1 MIQEDEIYYTTP
13 NGMKMS
19 QTDAMQRYG
28 SEQFDALVNNG
39 ELIEFVEEEEP
50 GLNQGDSFYETNNG
64 NVYTE
69 GDLIN
74 RYGMDN
80 FNSYVKDGNLKKKD
94 SPQSLSTFS
103 DTTLES
109 NPNSTSQGSD
119 STDITG
125 MGNTE
130 QDYFTGTFGK
140 ILKGIDFMT
149 PGIGL
154 GDFVDDMARSIDA
167 GYQNGTIAESGNDLL
182 YGGSDASYEDIQE
195 FIQKTEGAR
204 NLGPSDEMQNY
215 TRIYDEEKARGLSAF
230 GVLKGLILNPSV
242 IPEVLASSFSAMANP
257 DSAAAA
263 GTIIGAGA
271 AVGAPIAGVGAIAG
285 AAATL
290 PYAFAA
296 AGTVLETGLTFGEL
310 LQAKLEER
318 DLELTNDNVQK
329 MLDNPEILGELRFDA
344 IARGL
349 AIGAIDA
356 FTGRLG
362 GKVAA
367 PLLRQAGKAGSKAAA
382 NTLKR
387 KAIGRAA
394 GVEGVGGSI
403 GETAGITATN
413 IYGDTGQDYDTGEIL
428 LEGIAEM
435 PGSVKDIIAVRYQ
448 KPKYRING
456 KKATVEEIDQVI
468 EGMTYEQLTAPN
480 FKIQIDN
487 DFDGRAELLQEK
499 IVKGRTRAAVSAANP
514 DLNEPTLERIVDLE
528 RQVSEQEGK
537 VLGTVTGKK
546 KIADLKAEI
555 VNLQENQLEAEAV
568 SETDAVLDE
577 DGNAVESEVVAEEVN
592 TLEQFDTLTDEE
604 KVEYVDEA
612 GKVLIAEAEA
622 NGEVDFK
629 FTEEQINQKASELL
643 QEDVSSLEGDLEGET
658 RFSIAEEGD
667 ALFDVDDTDSE
678 VIQEEMNN
686 QFPESEVNFESTPEG
701 DSVSVSPFEDS
712 NSTEEFTDADAIE
725 MGFESKEKAVQP
737 IENFNGIP
745 MITGIS
751 DTAAGGTVKDSK
763 GGDMKAKGGVMFN
776 ALAKVKAAWAGVKPS
791 TSEGQYKNAVKL
803 YNKNKP
809 LFDKLWKEGKLPNGQ
824 IPMAI
829 VRMGNE
835 AINSNEI
842 VFRYL
847 SPEINAQSQ
856 ENQTAALNDLKTVL
870 QKKKGKTAPKLLKF
884 ISDKKV
890 TTLGKFMDAIVADAN
905 ARAKGDINNTLSLDQ
920 RAQLYSIMVS
930 PESKG
935 KPVTPNKPFL
945 KSLYKGT
952 ESNYNLFTS
961 DNVYAA
967 VGEPSMMKSKKG
979 DIVSIVGV
987 DVLDGG
993 VIDIEHGNYGTGPK
1007 GGLIALISNPTN
1019 GMSVFPEWKAKAS
1032 RVFKPTT
1039 AGKTP
1044 SKKSSDAQVM
1054 GTAANDLAFQ
1064 GAQVTTEM
1072 TDIQVLAA
1080 KFRFAFPGVTVV
1092 SSKAEFDAMLKQP
1105 GIRTKVSEG
1114 KIILGMTTDGKVFLN
1129 PESSSLGTPIHE
1141 FGHVWIDFLRS
1152 KASGDAGTAL
1162 LNRGL
1167 KLVEGT
1173 TALKTAI
1180 EKYGDNPLAREEALV
1195 ELMANKG
1202 ETIIDAGQKSNFK
1215 DWLNATFKYIQK
1227 KFVRSEK
1234 LFAKE
1239 DLRALKKQLKDKEIT
1254 QEQYDKSL
1262 KKIQASIKKSIASL
1276 TIEDFINTG
1285 LADLFGGKELSSS
1298 FDAKKE
1304 SKGIMPRFE
1313 LGDSIVS
1320 FIKQARAQGIKES
1333 AIKVALLKRGVD
1345 FADYVVQLK
1354 ASKAKASPKVEMSNS
1369 YAKGFDRVM
1378 KEINGIVKKI
1388 KARKVK
1394 GDTNPNIILKAAQ
1407 KYLQGTKMYE
1417 NATDVQ
1423 REQMVRDLRERLG
1436 IKEKKNK
1443 SPKAAVKKSQEVIF
1457 GNFEK
1462 AEVITYTVKQL
1473 WAERIRSLNRGAK
1486 SGIRAFVKSQVAIAA
1501 EVTDMVKRGVI
1512 TSKQMASI
1520 LRKFTS
1526 VNPLSEASIERFVDY
1541 MAKVINNAEYDSQ
1554 ITRAKKLVSR
1564 AKKNIARKIG
1574 VADAIKTQ
1582 LEQILSIKPNMIPES
1597 VFQQYLELLEEFGAS
1612 SSVLNLSQIET
1623 TTETIENIMAALDQE
1638 FSLIPEL
1645 RDRFN
1650 SFGPEYNNGKIDFAA
1665 TVKSMLKDEAI
1676 TQEEAELMNKFKA
1689 DILPEVAP
1697 KEKKT
1702 EKELATEKA
1711 DTIDRILKGK
1721 VLKVSELPSKLEKAL
1736 ADVFEK
1742 LYNNK
1747 TVLEALSIEDLVQ
1760 IEKLIDNIQN
1770 GYLPHLVQIQVSK
1783 MQSILDGK
1791 LLSDALTVGKV
1802 PLFSSFYAK
1811 AKNLLNRGKRG
1822 AITEAIRRNPLFYI
1836 DQVFG
1841 NYKGKPIFNA
1851 LFNRAAIAQER
1862 FDAEMKVIFGKIEKA
1877 EQAVFKSFNKDG
1889 NKTLVSK
1896 FKQMIYMIQLEHDSN
1911 IGNKEVNNASGFIKK
1926 TIDKIDAG
1934 ETTFSMDD
1942 AEALRKIYDD
1952 FKNDEGEIDIEKLN
1966 ASFNKAELASI
1977 KTIQEINRDLGPKA
1991 VFTASVIRGDAMT
2004 PRNNYVHLSV
2014 LPDSKTE
2021 AASAPTSIAKFN
2033 KSLKPSTKSK
2043 SLIERSG
2050 STSPLNFD
2058 VYAAVS
2064 KGAKG
2069 VLLDFH
2075 LTEPIRTAR
2084 RTLLQAEANLKAD
2097 GTRVSTENREKLNAV
2112 KDSFNEVVENLLQ
2125 NSYTETSLGGAVVQ
2139 WLQKNG
2145 YRAILAS
2152 TTRWVAEL
2160 SSNGAF
2166 AMITNPKAFLAG
2178 SKIGIAFLNSN
2189 AAPKV
2194 MAILGSKQTGRI
2206 YPNEDLSGRMID
2218 SRLLQESEGLK
2229 GGRTKGRFMNKL
2241 TQIWNKTGKKY
2252 QGGVATIADGLIS
2265 TPDKIVMRPMWFGS
2279 FSTAFEAITGQKP
2292 DLDKIALEDSAYME
2306 KYSEALKQAT
2316 TEADETSV
2324 MTGSTANPFMGI
2336 LKGTS
2341 KATDGV
2347 PTKVFNAFNNFMTTF
2362 LIYEYIT
2369 ARTGVMNAVGK
2380 GSLTKQKGA
2389 QLIAGSATRMVMY
2402 TMMANILGEALGGL
2416 AGEEEDEKSLDKKL
2430 GQAMASTFS
2439 SMLLG
2444 RDFGNAFK
2452 SIVNLGVENF
2462 NIEFLDMLREGEY
2475 DQYKD
2480 GLAYQIIPP
2489 NKDGRGTNLGEM
2501 LTKMT
2506 ASLGPAAKTLDF
2518 MIRKG
2523 TEAEK
2528 KTADARERREDEI
2541 FKRLPLELLGNAG
2554 FIPMYKD
2561 VRRLVL
2567 RDIYSEMRKASIDN
2581 KQSKQNEINRLQG
2594 YKTRTDMKRY
2604 DPRLWQETFG
2614 PGTEIY
2620 DIEYEERLI
2629 KRNLRKEKQR
2639 LKDEENGYSGSG
2651 GFNKTGF
2658 GSDGFGSSGAKK
2670 RRSSS
2675 GGFGSTNSFG
2685 PK

>member
-1 MIQEDEIYYTTP
+1 MEEEIYYTTP
-13 NGMKMS
+13 NGTKIS
-19 QTDAMQRYG
+19 QAEALQEYG
-28 SEQFDALVNNG
+28 DELFDQLVNEG
-39 ELIEFVEEEEP
+39 QLIEFMEEENP
-50 GLNQGDSFYETNNG
+50 ALNQSGLFYESPKG
-64 NVYTE
+64 DVYTE

-74 RYGMDN
+74 ELGADV
-80 FNSYVKDGNLKKKD
+80 FQGLVSDGQLKKKD

-103 DTTLES
+103 NTDSALEATS
-109 NPNSTSQGSD
+109 KLPVSEGINSG
-119 STDITG
+119 
-125 MGNTE
+125 E
-130 QDYFTGTFGK
+130 VDYFQGAFGDVLRGLDT
-140 ILKGIDFMT
+140 INPL
-149 PGIGL
+149 GL
-154 GDFVDDMARSIDA
+154 GDFIDDMARSIDA
-167 GYQNGTIAESGNDLL
+167 GFQNGTIAESGNDLL
-182 YGGSDASYEDIQE
+182 YGGSTASYEDIQE

-204 NLGPSDEMQNY
+204 NLGPSDEMQDY
-215 TRIYDEEKARGLSAF
+215 TRIYNEEKARGLSAF
-230 GVLKGLILNPSV
+230 GVLKGLILNPTV
-242 IPEVLASSFSAMANP
+242 LPEILASSFAAMANP
-257 DSAAAA
+257 DSSAAA
-263 GTIIGAGA
+263 GTIIGGGA
-271 AVGAPIAGVGAIAG
+271 AVGSLGAGVGAIAG

-318 DLELTNDNVQK
+318 NLELTNDNVQK
-329 MLDNPEILGELRFDA
+329 MLNNPEILDELRFDA

-356 FTGRLG
+356 FTGRIG

-367 PLLRQAGKAGSKAAA
+367 PLLKQAGKAGKRAASKA
-382 NTLKR
+382 LKR

-448 KPKYRING
+448 KPKYKING
-456 KKATVEEIDQVI
+456 KKATVEEIDAVI

-487 DFDGRAELLQEK
+487 DFNGRAELLQEK
-499 IVKGRTRAAVSAANP
+499 IVKGRTRQAVAAANP
-514 DLNEPTLERIVDLE
+514 ELNDPTLERIVELE
-528 RQVSEQEGK
+528 REVSIQEGK
-537 VLGTVTGKK
+537 TLGTVTGKK

-555 VNLQENQLEAEAV
+555 VKLQENQLEAEAV

-577 DGNAVESEVVAEEVN
+577 DGNPVEGEVEGEVQGEEVN
-592 TLEQFDTLTDEE
+592 TLEQFDTLSQEE
-604 KVEYVDEA
+604 KIEYLDEA
-612 GKVLIAEAEA
+612 EQVLLAEAEA
-622 NGEVDFK
+622 SDNVDIDI
-629 FTEEQINQKASELL
+629 TEEQINQRASELL
-643 QEDVSSLEGDLEGET
+643 QEDVSSLEGDLEG
-658 RFSIAEEGD
+658 D
-667 ALFDVDDTDSE
+667 AFFDVDATDSE
-678 VIQEEMNN
+678 VIQEEMNTELP
-686 QFPESEVNFESTPEG
+686 QSEVNFEATTEG
-701 DSVSVSPFEDS
+701 GGVTVNPFEDS
-712 NSTEEFTDADAIE
+712 NSTEEFTDADAVE
-725 MGFESKEKAVQP
+725 MGLESKEKAVQP
-737 IENFNGIP
+737 IENLNGIP

-763 GGDMKAKGGVMFN
+763 G
-776 ALAKVKAAWAGVKPS
+776 
-791 TSEGQYKNAVKL
+791 
-803 YNKNKP
+803 
-809 LFDKLWKEGKLPNGQ
+809 
-824 IPMAI
+824 
-829 VRMGNE
+829 
-835 AINSNEI
+835 
-842 VFRYL
+842 
-847 SPEINAQSQ
+847 
-856 ENQTAALNDLKTVL
+856 
-870 QKKKGKTAPKLLKF
+870 
-884 ISDKKV
+884 
-890 TTLGKFMDAIVADAN
+890 
-905 ARAKGDINNTLSLDQ
+905 
-920 RAQLYSIMVS
+920 
-930 PESKG
+930 
-935 KPVTPNKPFL
+935 
-945 KSLYKGT
+945 
-952 ESNYNLFTS
+952 
-961 DNVYAA
+961 
-967 VGEPSMMKSKKG
+967 
-979 DIVSIVGV
+979 
-987 DVLDGG
+987 
-993 VIDIEHGNYGTGPK
+993 
-1007 GGLIALISNPTN
+1007 
-1019 GMSVFPEWKAKAS
+1019 
-1032 RVFKPTT
+1032 
-1039 AGKTP
+1039 
-1044 SKKSSDAQVM
+1044 
-1054 GTAANDLAFQ
+1054 
-1064 GAQVTTEM
+1064 
-1072 TDIQVLAA
+1072 
-1080 KFRFAFPGVTVV
+1080 
-1092 SSKAEFDAMLKQP
+1092 
-1105 GIRTKVSEG
+1105 
-1114 KIILGMTTDGKVFLN
+1114 II
-1129 PESSSLGTPIHE
+1129 
-1141 FGHVWIDFLRS
+1141 
-1152 KASGDAGTAL
+1152 
-1162 LNRGL
+1162 
-1167 KLVEGT
+1167 
-1173 TALKTAI
+1173 
-1180 EKYGDNPLAREEALV
+1180 
-1195 ELMANKG
+1195 
-1202 ETIIDAGQKSNFK
+1202 
-1215 DWLNATFKYIQK
+1215 
-1227 KFVRSEK
+1227 
-1234 LFAKE
+1234 
-1239 DLRALKKQLKDKEIT
+1239 
-1254 QEQYDKSL
+1254 
-1262 KKIQASIKKSIASL
+1262 
-1276 TIEDFINTG
+1276 
-1285 LADLFGGKELSSS
+1285 
-1298 FDAKKE
+1298 
-1304 SKGIMPRFE
+1304 PRFE
-1313 LGDSIVS
+1313 LGDSIVD

-1345 FADYVVQLK
+1345 PADYVVKLK
-1354 ASKAKASPKVEMSNS
+1354 ESKAKASPKVEMGNA

-1388 KARKVK
+1388 KARNVK
-1394 GDTNPNIILKAAQ
+1394 GDTNPNVILKAAQ

-1462 AEVITYTVKQL
+1462 AETITYTVKQL

-1486 SGIRAFVKSQVAIAA
+1486 SGIRAFVKAQVAIAA

-1554 ITRAKKLVSR
+1554 IKRAKDLASR
-1564 AKKNIARKIG
+1564 AKRNIARKIG

-1612 SSVLNLSQIET
+1612 SSVLNLSQIES

-1650 SFGPEYNNGKIDFAA
+1650 SFGPEYSNGKIDFAA
-1665 TVKSMLKDEAI
+1665 TIKSMLDDESI
-1676 TQEEAELMNKFKA
+1676 TQEEADLMKKFKA
-1689 DILPEVAP
+1689 DILPEAAP
-1697 KEKKT
+1697 KAKKT
-1702 EKELATEKA
+1702 EKELAKEKA
-1711 DTIDRILKGK
+1711 DTIDRILTGS
-1721 VLKVSELPSKLEKAL
+1721 VLKVSELPSRLEKTL
-1736 ADVFEK
+1736 ADAFEK

-1747 TVLEALSIEDLVQ
+1747 TVLEALTIEDLVQ

-1802 PLFSSFYAK
+1802 PLFSSYYAK
-1811 AKNLLNRGKRG
+1811 AKNLINRGKRG

-1862 FDAEMKVIFGKIEKA
+1862 YNSQMKVIFGKIEDA
-1877 EQAVFKSFNKDG
+1877 ETAVFKSFNKDG

-1911 IGNKEVNNASGFIKK
+1911 LGNKEVNNASGFILK
-1926 TIDKIDAG
+1926 TIAKIDAG

-1977 KTIQEINRDLGPKA
+1977 KTIQAINRDLGSKA

-2014 LPDSKTE
+2014 LPDSKAE
-2021 AASAPTSIAKFN
+2021 AESAPSSIARFN
-2033 KSLKPSTKSK
+2033 KSLKPSTKAK

-2097 GTRVSTENREKLNAV
+2097 GTRVSTEEREKLNAV

-2160 SSNGAF
+2160 SSNSAY

-2178 SKIGIAFLNSN
+2178 SKIGIAFLNSD
-2189 AAPKV
+2189 AAPQV
-2194 MAILGSKQTGRI
+2194 MAILGSKQTTRI
-2206 YPNEDLSGRMID
+2206 YPNEDMSGRMID

-2292 DLDKIALEDSAYME
+2292 DLDKIALEDSAYMQ
-2306 KYSEALKQAT
+2306 KYSEALTQAT

-2324 MTGSTANPFMGI
+2324 MTGSTSNPFMGI

-2380 GSLTKQKGA
+2380 GHLSKQKGA

-2402 TMMANILGEALGGL
+2402 TMMANVLGEALGGL
-2416 AGEEEDEKSLDKKL
+2416 AGEEEDEKSLDKQL

-2439 SMLLG
+2439 SLIFG

-2518 MIRKG
+2518 MIKKG

-2528 KTADARERREDEI
+2528 KTASSIQRREDEI

-2567 RDIYSEMRKASIDN
+2567 RDIYSEMRKASIEN

-2594 YKTRTDMKRY
+2594 YDTRSDMKRY

-2620 DIEYEERLI
+2620 DLEYEDKII
-2629 KRNLRKEKQR
+2629 KSNLRKEKQR
-2639 LKDEENGYSGSG
+2639 LKDEENGYSRGGSD
-2651 GFNKTGF
+2651 GF
-2658 GSDGFGSSGAKK
+2658 GSDGFGSGGSKK
-2670 RRSSS
+2670 RGNSS
-2675 GGFGSTNSFG
+2675 GGFGSDNSFG
-2685 PK
+2685 SQ

>member
-1 MIQEDEIYYTTP
+1 MAIQDEIYYTTP
-13 NGMKMS
+13 NGAKIS
-19 QTDAMQRYG
+19 QTEALERYG
-28 SEQFDALVNNG
+28 SEQFDALVNTG
-39 ELIEFVEEEEP
+39 DLIEFQQEEEP
-50 GLNQGDSFYETNNG
+50 DLNQGDSFYETPNG

-69 GDLIN
+69 GDLISQ
-74 RYGMDN
+74 YGMDD
-80 FNSYVKDGNLKKKD
+80 FNSYVEGGNLKKKD
-94 SPQSLSTFS
+94 SAESLSTFA
-103 DTTLES
+103 DTDLALEATS
-109 NPNSTSQGSD
+109 KLPVSEGINSG
-119 STDITG
+119 
-125 MGNTE
+125 E
-130 QDYFTGTFGK
+130 VDYFQGAFGDV
-140 ILKGIDFMT
+140 LRGIDMIQ
-149 PGIGL
+149 PLGIG
-154 GDFVDDMARSIDA
+154 DFIDDMARSIDA
-167 GYQNGTIAESGNDLL
+167 GFQNGQIAESGNDLL

-195 FIQKTEGAR
+195 FIAKTEGAR
-204 NLGPSDEMQNY
+204 SLGPSDEMQDY
-215 TRIYDEEKARGLSAF
+215 TRIYEEEKADGLGAW
-230 GVLKGLILNPSV
+230 GVIKGLILNPSV

-263 GTIIGAGA
+263 GVIIGGGA
-271 AVGAPIAGVGAIAG
+271 TVGAVAGGGILSAPGAIAG

-310 LQAKLEER
+310 LQVKLENKG
-318 DLELTNDNVQK
+318 LELTNENVK
-329 MLDNPEILGELRFDA
+329 TILNDPEALAELRFDA
-344 IARGL
+344 IARG
-349 AIGAIDA
+349 ATIGAIDA
-356 FTGRLG
+356 LTGRLG

-367 PLLRQAGKAGSKAAA
+367 PLLKQAGKAGKVAGKG
-382 NTLKR
+382 LKR
-387 KAIGRAA
+387 KAIGKAA
-394 GVEGVGGSI
+394 LVEGVGGSL

-413 IYGDTGQDYDTGEIL
+413 IYGEDGQDYDTGEIM
-428 LEGIAEM
+428 LEGLAEM

-468 EGMTYEQLTAPN
+468 NGMTYEQLTAPN

-487 DFDGRAELLQEK
+487 DFDGRAEILQEK
-499 IVKGRTRAAVSAANP
+499 IVKGRTRAAVKAANP
-514 DLNEPTLERIVDLE
+514 ELNETTLNRIVELE
-528 RQVSEQEGK
+528 QQVTEQEGK

-546 KIADLKAEI
+546 KISDLKAEI
-555 VNLQENQLEAEAV
+555 INLQENQLEAEAV

-592 TLEQFDTLTDEE
+592 TLEQFDTLTPEE
-604 KVEYVDEA
+604 KLEYVDEA

-622 NGEVDFK
+622 NGEVEFT

-643 QEDVSSLEGDLEGET
+643 QEDVSSLEGELKDET
-658 RFSIAEEGD
+658 RFSVAEEGD
-667 ALFDVDDTDSE
+667 ALVSVDAADSE
-678 VIQEEMNN
+678 LIQEEMNN
-686 QFPESEVNFESTPEG
+686 EFPESEVNFESTTEG
-701 DSVSVSPFEDS
+701 GGVTVSPFEDS
-712 NSTEEFTDADAIE
+712 NSTEEFTDADAVE

-751 DTAAGGTVKDSK
+751 DTAAGGTIKDSK

-791 TSEGQYKNAVKL
+791 TSEGQFKNAVKL

-809 LFDKLWKEGKLPNGQ
+809 LFDRLWKEGKLPNGQ

-829 VRMGNE
+829 VRMGND

-856 ENQTAALNDLKTVL
+856 ENQTAALNDLIAGLKV
-870 QKKKGKTAPKLLKF
+870 KKGKQNPKLLKF
-884 ISDKKV
+884 INDNKI
-890 TTLGKFMDAIVADAN
+890 TTLGALTDAVVKDAN
-905 ARAKGDINNTLSLDQ
+905 ARAKGNYKTTLTLDE
-920 RAQLYSIMVS
+920 RAALYDNLTS
-930 PESKG
+930 PEGTK
-935 KPVTPNKPFL
+935 KANKPFL

-952 ESNYNLFTS
+952 TDNSSVFLS
-961 DNVYAA
+961 DNIYNA
-967 VGEPSMMKSKKG
+967 VGEPSMMKTKKG

-993 VIDIEHGNYGTGPK
+993 VVDIEHGNYGSGPK

-1019 GMSVFPEWKAKAS
+1019 GMNVFPEWKAKS
-1032 RVFKPTT
+1032 NRVFKENT
-1039 AGKTP
+1039 AGVAPT
-1044 SKKSSDAQVM
+1044 KKGTAAQTM
-1054 GTAANDLAFQ
+1054 GTAANDKAFQ
-1064 GAQVTTEM
+1064 GAAVETDM
-1072 TDIQVLAA
+1072 SDIQVLAA

-1092 SSKAEFDAMLKQP
+1092 STKAEFEAMLKQP

-1162 LNRGL
+1162 LKKGL

-1173 TALKTAI
+1173 EALKTAI
-1180 EKYGDNPLAREEALV
+1180 EKYGDNALAREEALV

-1215 DWLNATFKYIQK
+1215 EWLNATFKYIQK

-1239 DLRALKKQLKDKEIT
+1239 DIKELKRQLKNEEIT

-1285 LADLFGGKELSSS
+1285 LADLFGGKELSAS

-1313 LGDSIVS
+1313 LGDSVVD
-1320 FIKQARAQGIKES
+1320 FIKQARAQGIKEV
-1333 AIKVALLKRGVD
+1333 AIKVALAKRGID
-1345 FADYVVQLK
+1345 YADYLVQLK
-1354 ASKAKASPKVEMSNS
+1354 ASKGKASPKVKMSNS
-1369 YAKGFDRVM
+1369 YAKGFDRVL
-1378 KEINGIVKKI
+1378 KEIDGIVKKI
-1388 KARKVK
+1388 KARNVK
-1394 GDTNPNIILKAAQ
+1394 GDTNPNVILKAAQ
-1407 KYLQGTKMYE
+1407 KYLQGTKLYE

-1423 REQMVRDLRERLG
+1423 REQMVRDLRASLG
-1436 IKEKKNK
+1436 IKEKKTK
-1443 SPKAAVKKSQEVIF
+1443 TPAAAIKKSQQIF
-1457 GNFEK
+1457 GNFK
-1462 AEVITYTVKQL
+1462 KDEVITFTIKQM
-1473 WAERIRSLNRGAK
+1473 WAERIRALNRGAK

-1501 EVTDMVKRGVI
+1501 EITDMVKKGTI
-1512 TSKQMASI
+1512 TTKQMASI
-1520 LRKFTS
+1520 LRKFTG
-1526 VNPLSEASIERFVDY
+1526 VNPLSDSSIERFVDY
-1541 MAKVINNAEYDSQ
+1541 MSKVINNAEYDSQ
-1554 ITRAKKLVSR
+1554 IARAKSLVSR
-1564 AKKNIARKIG
+1564 AKKNIAKKIG
-1574 VADAIKTQ
+1574 VADGIRTQ
-1582 LEQILSIKPNMIPES
+1582 LQQILSIKPNMIPES
-1597 VFQQYLELLEEFGAS
+1597 VFQQYLELVEEFGANLA
-1612 SSVLNLSQIET
+1612 VLNLSEIQST
-1623 TTETIENIMAALDQE
+1623 TDAVEKILAALDLE

-1645 RDRFN
+1645 RDRMMAY
-1650 SFGPEYNNGKIDFAA
+1650 GPEFLDGKIDFAA
-1665 TVKSMLKDEAI
+1665 TIKAMLKDESI
-1676 TQEEAELMNKFKA
+1676 TEAEAELMKKYKS
-1689 DILPEVAP
+1689 DIVPA
-1697 KEKKT
+1697 KTKIEKTKV
-1702 EKELATEKA
+1702 ELAKEKA
-1711 DTIDRILKGK
+1711 DTIDRILKTK

-1736 ADVFEK
+1736 ADRFEK

-1747 TVLEALSIEDLVQ
+1747 TVLEGLDIEDLKQ
-1760 IEKLIDNIQN
+1760 IEKLIDNIQS
-1770 GYLPHLVQIQVSK
+1770 GYLPHLVQLQVSK
-1783 MQSILDGK
+1783 MDSILDGK

-1802 PLFSSFYAK
+1802 PTISSLYAK
-1811 AKNLLNRGKRG
+1811 AKNLINRGKRG
-1822 AITEAIRRNPLFYI
+1822 AISEAIRRNPLFYI

-1841 NYKGKPIFNA
+1841 NYKGKPIFKA
-1851 LFNRAAIAQER
+1851 LFDRAAIAQER
-1862 FDAEMKVIFGKIEKA
+1862 FDTEMKIIFGKLEDA
-1877 EQAVFKSFNKDG
+1877 ETAVFKSFNKDG

-1896 FKQMIYMIQLEHDSN
+1896 FKQMIYMIQLEHDTN
-1911 IGNKEVNNASGFIKK
+1911 IGNKEVSNASGFILK

-1942 AEALRKIYDD
+1942 AEALRKIYDE
-1952 FKNDEGEIDIEKLN
+1952 FKDDNGEIDIEKLN

-1977 KTIQEINRDLGPKA
+1977 KTIQEINKELGPKA
-1991 VFTASVIRGDAMT
+1991 IFTAAIIRGDAMT

-2021 AASAPTSIAKFN
+2021 AESAPTSIAKFN
-2033 KSLKPSTKSK
+2033 KSLKPSTKAK
-2043 SLIERSG
+2043 SLIERTG

-2058 VYAAVS
+2058 VYASAG

-2069 VLLDFH
+2069 VLIDFH

-2084 RTLLQAEANLKAD
+2084 RTILQAEANLKAD
-2097 GTRVSTENREKLNAV
+2097 GTRVSTEDREKLNAV
-2112 KDSFNEVVENLLQ
+2112 KDAFNEVVENLLQ
-2125 NSYTETSLGGAVVQ
+2125 NSYTETSLGGAVVK

-2178 SKIGIAFLNSN
+2178 AKVGLGFLNSD

-2194 MAILGSKQTGRI
+2194 MSVLGSKQTTRI
-2206 YPNEDLSGRMID
+2206 YPNEDMSGRMID
-2218 SRLLQESEGLK
+2218 SRLLNQNEGLK

-2279 FSTAFEAITGQKP
+2279 FQNAFEAITGQKP
-2292 DLDKIALEDSAYME
+2292 DLDKIAAEDSAYME
-2306 KYSEALKQAT
+2306 KFSEALTQAT

-2369 ARTGVMNAVGK
+2369 ARTGVMNAIGK
-2380 GSLTKQKGA
+2380 GHMTKQKGA

-2402 TMMANILGEALGGL
+2402 TMMAQILGEALGGI
-2416 AGEEEDEKSLDKKL
+2416 AGEEEEEQKSLDKKL
-2430 GQAMASTFS
+2430 GQAVASTFS
-2439 SMLLG
+2439 SMLFG
-2444 RDFGNAFK
+2444 RDFGNATK
-2452 SIVNLGVENF
+2452 SIINIGIENF
-2462 NIEFLDMLREGEY
+2462 NIEFLDMLREGDY

-2489 NKDGRGTNLGEM
+2489 NTDGRGTNLGEII
-2501 LTKMT
+2501 TKMT

-2523 TEAEK
+2523 TEADK
-2528 KTADARERREDEI
+2528 KTPQAIKRREDEI
-2541 FKRLPLELLGNAG
+2541 MMRLPLELLGNSG

-2567 RDIYSEMRKASIDN
+2567 RSIYSEMRTAAAEN
-2581 KQSKQNEINRLQG
+2581 KFSKQNELNRLQG
-2594 YKTRTDMKRY
+2594 YKTRSDMKRY
-2604 DPRLWQETFG
+2604 DPSLWSETFG
-2614 PGTEIY
+2614 PNSEFFEAEQAEKTIQ
-2620 DIEYEERLI
+2620 
-2629 KRNLRKEKQR
+2629 RNLRKEKQR
-2639 LKDEENGYSGSG
+2639 IKDETYNYNGNTKS
-2651 GFNKTGF
+2651 GF
-2658 GSDGFGSSGAKK
+2658 G
-2670 RRSSS
+2670 S
-2675 GGFGSTNSFG
+2675 GGFGSGGFGSGSFG
-2685 PK
+2685 SGSRKKKSGFGSEGFGN

>member
-1 MIQEDEIYYTTP
+1 MEDEIYYTTP
-13 NGMKMS
+13 NGTKIS
-19 QTDAMQRYG
+19 QTDALQEYG
-28 SEQFDALVNNG
+28 SEQFDALVNQG
-39 ELIEFVEEEEP
+39 QLIEFMEEEDP
-50 GLNQGDSFYETNNG
+50 ALNQRGLFYEG
-64 NVYTE
+64 PKGDVYTE

-74 RYGMDN
+74 ELGADVFQGM
-80 FNSYVKDGNLKKKD
+80 VLDGQLKKKD

-103 DTTLES
+103 DTTSES
-109 NPNSTSQGSD
+109 NPTSQSQGS
-119 STDITG
+119 
-125 MGNTE
+125 E
-130 QDYFTGTFGK
+130 KDYFTGTFGK

-149 PGIGL
+149 PGLGL
-154 GDFVDDMARSIDA
+154 GDFVDDMARSLDA

-215 TRIYDEEKARGLSAF
+215 TRIYEEEKARGLSAF

-468 EGMTYEQLTAPN
+468 DGMTYEQLTAPN

-487 DFDGRAELLQEK
+487 DFDGRAEKLQEK
-499 IVKGRTRAAVSAANP
+499 IVKGRTKAAVSAANP

-577 DGNAVESEVVAEEVN
+577 DGTEEVN
-592 TLEQFDTLTDEE
+592 TLEQFDTLTPEE

-622 NGEVDFK
+622 NGEVDFTA
-629 FTEEQINQKASELL
+629 TEEQINQKASELL
-643 QEDVSSLEGDLEGET
+643 QEDVSSLEGDLEGEN
-658 RFSIAEEGD
+658 RFSVAEEGD
-667 ALFDVDDTDSE
+667 ALFNVDATDSE
-678 VIQEEMNN
+678 VIQEEMNTE
-686 QFPESEVNFESTPEG
+686 FPESEVNFESTPEG
-701 DSVSVSPFEDS
+701 GSVTVSPFEDS

-751 DTAAGGTVKDSK
+751 DTAAGGTIKDSK

-803 YNKNKP
+803 YKKNKP

-870 QKKKGKTAPKLLKF
+870 QNKKGETAPKILKF

-905 ARAKGDINNTLSLDQ
+905 ARAKGDIDNTLSLDQ

-930 PESKG
+930 PETKKG

-961 DNVYAA
+961 DNVYSA
-967 VGEPSMMKSKKG
+967 VGEPSMMKTKKG
-979 DIVSIVGV
+979 DIVSIVGI
-987 DVLDGG
+987 DVIDGG
-993 VIDIEHGNYGTGPK
+993 VIDIEHGNYGSGPK

-1019 GMSVFPEWKAKAS
+1019 GMNVFPEWKAKS
-1032 RVFKPTT
+1032 NRVFKPTT

-1054 GTAANDLAFQ
+1054 GTAANDKAFQ

-1092 SSKAEFDAMLKQP
+1092 STKAEFDAMLKQP

-1152 KASGDAGTAL
+1152 KASGDEGTAL

-1202 ETIIDAGQKSNFK
+1202 ETIIDAGTKSNFK
-1215 DWLNATFKYIQK
+1215 EWLNATFKYIQK

-1234 LFAKE
+1234 LFSKE
-1239 DLRALKKQLKDKEIT
+1239 DIKALKKQLKDEEIT
-1254 QEQYDKSL
+1254 QEQYDISL

-1276 TIEDFINTG
+1276 SIEDFINTG
-1285 LADLFGGKELSSS
+1285 LADLFGGKELSAS

-1313 LGDSIVS
+1313 LGDSIVN

-1345 FADYVVQLK
+1345 FADYIVQLK
-1354 ASKAKASPKVEMSNS
+1354 ASKAEASPKVEMGNA

-1407 KYLQGTKMYE
+1407 KYLQGTKLYD

-1423 REQMVRDLRERLG
+1423 REQMVRDLREKLG

-1443 SPKAAVKKSQEVIF
+1443 SPKAAIKKSQEVIF

-1462 AEVITYTVKQL
+1462 DEVITFTVKQL
-1473 WAERIRSLNRGAK
+1473 WIERIRSLNRGAK

-1526 VNPLSEASIERFVDY
+1526 VDALSEASIERFVDY

-1554 ITRAKKLVSR
+1554 VTRAKKLVSK

-1597 VFQQYLELLEEFGAS
+1597 VFKQYLGLLEEFGAS
-1612 SSVLNLSQIET
+1612 SSVLNLSQIES
-1623 TTETIENIMAALDQE
+1623 TTEAIENIMAALDQE

-1650 SFGPEYNNGKIDFAA
+1650 SYGPEYNNGKIDFAA
-1665 TVKSMLKDEAI
+1665 TIKSMLKDESI
-1676 TQEEAELMNKFKA
+1676 TQEEAELMKKFKA
-1689 DILPEVAP
+1689 DILPEAEP
-1697 KEKKT
+1697 KAKKT
-1702 EKELATEKA
+1702 EKELAKKKA
-1711 DTIDRILKGK
+1711 DTIDRILKGS
-1721 VLKVSELPSKLEKAL
+1721 VLKVSELPSRLEKAL

-1747 TVLEALSIEDLVQ
+1747 TVLEALTIEDLVQ

-1802 PLFSSFYAK
+1802 PLFSSYYAK
-1811 AKNLLNRGKRG
+1811 VKNLLNRGKRG

-1841 NYKGKPIFNA
+1841 NYRGKPIFNA

-1862 FDAEMKVIFGKIEKA
+1862 FDSEMKIIFGKIEKA
-1877 EQAVFKSFNKDG
+1877 EQEVFKSFSRDG

-1911 IGNKEVNNASGFIKK
+1911 IGNKEVSNASGFILK
-1926 TIDKIDAG
+1926 TIAKIDAG

-1952 FKNDEGEIDIEKLN
+1952 FKNKETGEIDIEKLN

-1977 KTIQEINRDLGPKA
+1977 ETLQEINRDLGPKA

-2021 AASAPTSIAKFN
+2021 AASAPSSIAQFN
-2033 KSLKPSTKSK
+2033 KSLKPSTKAK

-2058 VYAAVS
+2058 VYAAVG

-2084 RTLLQAEANLKAD
+2084 RTLIQAEANLKAD
-2097 GTRVSTENREKLNAV
+2097 GTRVNTEDREKLNAV

-2125 NSYTETSLGGAVVQ
+2125 NIYTETSIGAAVVQ

-2152 TTRWVAEL
+2152 ATRWVAEL

-2166 AMITNPKAFLAG
+2166 AMITNPKSFLAG
-2178 SKIGIAFLNSN
+2178 SKIGVAFLNSN
-2189 AAPKV
+2189 AAPMI
-2194 MAILGSKQTGRI
+2194 MAILGSKQTTRI

-2252 QGGVATIADGLIS
+2252 QGGVSTIADGLIS

-2279 FSTAFEAITGQKP
+2279 FSTAFESITGQKP
-2292 DLDKIALEDSAYME
+2292 DFDKIALENSAYME
-2306 KYSEALKQAT
+2306 KYSEALTQAT
-2316 TEADETSV
+2316 TEADEASV

-2347 PTKVFNAFNNFMTTF
+2347 STKVFNAFNNFMTTF

-2369 ARTGVMNAVGK
+2369 ARTGVMSAVGK
-2380 GSLTKQKGA
+2380 GSLSKQKGA

-2416 AGEEEDEKSLDKKL
+2416 AGEEEDEKSLDKQL
-2430 GQAMASTFS
+2430 GQAIASTFS
-2439 SMLLG
+2439 SMVFG

-2452 SIVNLGVENF
+2452 SIINLGVENF
-2462 NIEFLDMLREGEY
+2462 NIEFLDMLREGDY

-2528 KTADARERREDEI
+2528 KTADGRQRREDEI

-2567 RDIYSEMRKASIDN
+2567 RDIYSEMRKASIEN

-2604 DPRLWQETFG
+2604 DPKLWQETFG

-2620 DIEYEERLI
+2620 DLEYEEKII

-2639 LKDEENGYSGSG
+2639 LKDEEYNYNGGSSD
-2651 GFNKTGF
+2651 GF
-2658 GSDGFGSSGAKK
+2658 GSDGFGSD
-2670 RRSSS
+2670 
-2675 GGFGSTNSFG
+2675 GFGSDGFG
-2685 PK
+2685 SK